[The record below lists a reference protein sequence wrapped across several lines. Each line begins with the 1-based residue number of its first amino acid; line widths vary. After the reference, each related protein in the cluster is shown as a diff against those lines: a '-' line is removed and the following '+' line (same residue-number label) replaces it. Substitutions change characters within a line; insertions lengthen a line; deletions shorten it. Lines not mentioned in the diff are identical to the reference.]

1 MADNAEDGD
10 AGDTQ
15 SILAVMLN
23 DKEMGVALYS
33 EIDNSISAAAINYE
47 ICEIEAIFH
56 SLKQTCSPSLL
67 IIHPKIMNNQ
77 NIYDEL
83 IKKTT
88 PEGYND
94 TYRHIS
100 MKTGILLTHFLLH
113 SPLIFTPAVSWNADN
128 AYDILLN
135 KLTVRK
141 GDDHAVDGHKR
152 QLMYMKIASMIDIE
166 SAVLRQGIHYRTH

>member
-77 NIYDEL
+77 NIYEEL

-100 MKTGILLTHFLLH
+100 MKTGLYYSLTLYFIPTYFH
-113 SPLIFTPAVSWNADN
+113 SCSI
-128 AYDILLN
+128 
-135 KLTVRK
+135 
-141 GDDHAVDGHKR
+141 
-152 QLMYMKIASMIDIE
+152 IE
-166 SAVLRQGIHYRTH
+166 CR